1 MAEIF
6 HQIVNW
12 LVETIG
18 SMGYLGIMLLMA
30 IESSFIPFPSEIV
43 MIPAGYLASRSEM
56 NVFAAIFCGIAGSL
70 IGAYIN
76 YMIAL
81 RLGRPFILQFGKYVG
96 ISHEKFLRVDDYFVR
111 HGEITTFIGRLIPG
125 VRQLISFPAGLGRM
139 SIAKF
144 SFFTAMG
151 AGLWVTV
158 LVLLGYWIG
167 ENQEL
172 IEHYFKEASV
182 LLLLFAAGVVGLYIF
197 IQMRRKKRLAP
208 VMLKEMDDVE

>member
-1 MAEIF
+1 MGELF
-6 HQIVNW
+6 QQVVNW
-12 LVETIG
+12 LVETVG
-18 SMGYLGIMLLMA
+18 SMGYIGIMLLMA

-56 NVFAAIFCGIAGSL
+56 NLWVAIFCGIAGSL

-81 RLGRPFILQFGKYVG
+81 KLGRPFILRFGKYVG
-96 ISHEKFLRVDDYFVR
+96 ISKEKFSRVDEYFVR

-125 VRQLISFPAGLGRM
+125 VRQLISFPAGLGKM
-139 SIAKF
+139 SIARF
-144 SFFTAMG
+144 SLFTSIG

-167 ENQEL
+167 ENQDL
-172 IEHYFKEASV
+172 IERYFKEASL
-182 LLLLFAAGVVGLYIF
+182 LLLLFASGVVVLYVF
-197 IQMRRKKRLAP
+197 IQVRRRKAVVP
-208 VMLKEMDDVE
+208 CSAEGDE

>member
-1 MAEIF
+1 MADIF

-12 LVETIG
+12 LVETVG

-43 MIPAGYLASRSEM
+43 MIPAGYLASRNEM
-56 NVFAAIFCGIAGSL
+56 NIWAAIFCGIAGSL

-81 RLGRPFILQFGKYVG
+81 KLGRPFILRFGKYVG
-96 ISHEKFLRVDDYFVR
+96 ISQDKFSRVDDYFVR

-167 ENQEL
+167 ENQSL
-172 IEHYFKEASV
+172 IELYFKEASL
-182 LLLLFAAGVVGLYIF
+182 LLLLFAASVVALYVF
-197 IQMRRKKRLAP
+197 IHRRRRKVVAP
-208 VMLKEMDDVE
+208 CSTEGEK